1 MPRTYLT
8 PLQEIMVEEGRKN
21 VWLAK
26 RIGKDPSEV
35 TRYLRGLHPD
45 DLTKRAI
52 ANALGRQL
60 SELGWEDA
68 PVQETAA

>member
-1 MPRTYLT
+1 M
-8 PLQEIMVEEGRKN
+8 EDEGRKN

-45 DLTKRAI
+45 DHTKLAI
-52 ANALGRQL
+52 CSALGRQL
-60 SELGWEDA
+60 AELGWEDI
-68 PVQETAA
+68 PEVQETAA